1 MFLLIDI
8 TETNQ
13 LNVTDV
19 ARAVFYSSIGEIRW
33 LFLTKAAS
41 EVTSKK
47 NLAHHRK
54 MNNDSWAVNDQMTTQ
69 MKRLLIKIT
78 LLFITMFLITSKVA

>member
-1 MFLLIDI
+1 MCLLIDV

-13 LNVTDV
+13 LNVIDV

-41 EVTSKK
+41 EVTQK
-47 NLAHHRK
+47 NLTHHRK
-54 MNNDSWAVNDQMTTQ
+54 MNNDSWAVNDQMTTL
-69 MKRLLIKIT
+69 MKRLVIKIT
-78 LLFITMFLITSKVA
+78 MLFIKMFLITSKVA